1 MKVLVIYPSIFY
13 YNSLTTEYT
22 DYLLR
27 SLRVILLF
35 YMFTNSVHS
44 LSAVSS
50 LLMVWELI
58 SIMAA
63 AVGETSPI
71 SDKAATALATTYNKS

>member
-1 MKVLVIYPSIFY
+1 
-13 YNSLTTEYT
+13 
-22 DYLLR
+22 
-27 SLRVILLF
+27 
-35 YMFTNSVHS
+35 MFTYSVHS

-71 SDKAATALATTYNKS
+71 SDKAATALATTYNKL

>member
-27 SLRVILLF
+27 SLQVIL
-35 YMFTNSVHS
+35 FTYSVHS